1 MNDTFFAI
9 VACFSIIAAALM
21 AALAYRMNEKWA
33 SHCEKF
39 ADLLDEQ
46 NHFLAKM
53 NQDWYEAYM
62 KMVTMKAE
70 AAENE

>member
-21 AALAYRMNEKWA
+21 AVLAYRLNEIWA
-33 SHCEKF
+33 NHCAKF

-46 NHFLAKM
+46 NEFLKTM
-53 NQDWYEAYM
+53 NHEWYEAYV
-62 KMVTMKAE
+62 KMVDMKAE
-70 AAENE
+70 AEKHE